1 MAPQIGGMDAKD
13 GRTHPKFNFQLF
25 QHLWNGD
32 PSLHSTAS
40 GLLVELSV
48 AQRFGVMSLLF
59 KKNDKTDLQ
68 YYRSLI
74 IFM

>member
-1 MAPQIGGMDAKD
+1 MDELT
-13 GRTHPKFNFQLF
+13 RNSIFNSFST
-25 QHLWNGD
+25 LWNGD

-40 GLLVELSV
+40 GLSVELSV